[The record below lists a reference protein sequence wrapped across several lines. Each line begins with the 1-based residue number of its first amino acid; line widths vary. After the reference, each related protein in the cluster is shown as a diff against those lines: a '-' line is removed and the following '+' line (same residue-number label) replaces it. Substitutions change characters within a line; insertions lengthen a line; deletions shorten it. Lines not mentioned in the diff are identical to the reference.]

1 MPISRAQK
9 ADTVQAL
16 SNLLESSETVV
27 VVQPHGLTVAEITDF
42 RRKLR
47 AEGGSYKVTKN
58 TLIARALEGTRFAG
72 MAPMFKG
79 TTAIAV
85 SKDPVA
91 AAKVAYQYAK
101 ENDKLKIVGGAMGEK
116 PLSKAEVEA
125 LAKLP
130 SLNELRGKIVGVL
143 QAPAAKIARVLQA
156 PAVQLVGVTAAQGK
170 KAA

>member
-9 ADTVQAL
+9 AETVQAL
-16 SNLLESSETVV
+16 SNLLQSNETVV
-27 VVQPHGLTVAEITDF
+27 IVEPKGMTVAEVTDF

-58 TLIARALEGTRFAG
+58 KLIARALEGTRFAQ
-72 MAPMFKG
+72 MAPLFKG

-91 AAKVAYQYAK
+91 AAKVAYEYAK
-101 ENDKLKIVGGAMGEK
+101 ENEKLKIIGGAMGEK
-116 PLSKAEVEA
+116 SLSKSEVEA

-130 SLNELRGKIVGVL
+130 SLDSLRGKIVGIL
-143 QAPAAKIARVLQA
+143 QAPASKIARIMQA
-156 PAVQLVGVTAAQGK
+156 PAQQLIGVTAAQGRK
-170 KAA
+170 G

>member
-9 ADTVQAL
+9 ADTVQSL
-16 SNLLESSETVV
+16 SELLQNNETVV
-27 VVQPHGLTVAEITDF
+27 VVEPKGLTVAEVTDL

-58 TLIARALEGTRFAG
+58 TLVARALKGTRFEG
-72 MAPMFKG
+72 MVPMFKG

-91 AAKVAYQYAK
+91 AAKVAYEYAK
-101 ENDKLKIVGGAMGEK
+101 DNEKLKIIGGAMGEK

-130 SLNELRGKIVGVL
+130 SLDALRGKIVGVL
-143 QAPAAKIARVLQA
+143 QAPAAKIARILQA
-156 PAVQLVGVTAAQGK
+156 PAQQLIGVTAAQGR